1 MARNMAYRNKPCGY
15 CGANTGPDGEGDHV
29 LPDSFYPQCTDP
41 RIQRLKIPSCSKC
54 NDLWQKDEG
63 LFVTVMTLCGLR
75 ETPERRQ
82 LWTKSL
88 RCLDRPIGG
97 KKDLWAIASQLVP
110 HPILRFDGKPYQK
123 IYPCKN
129 PRVVAVLKKIV
140 RGLAHYHC
148 GEIISDKR
156 VGVTH
161 EPFPLFNELYG
172 TLTTVYTV
180 PHVFTGR
187 SLFSNKPEVAG
198 WHSLWVLDFLDNVR
212 LFGWITGVGNLNEET
227 VPYHLT

>member
-1 MARNMAYRNKPCGY
+1 
-15 CGANTGPDGEGDHV
+15 
-29 LPDSFYPQCTDP
+29 
-41 RIQRLKIPSCSKC
+41 
-54 NDLWQKDEG
+54 
-63 LFVTVMTLCGLR
+63 
-75 ETPERRQ
+75 
-82 LWTKSL
+82 
-88 RCLDRPIGG
+88 
-97 KKDLWAIASQLVP
+97 
-110 HPILRFDGKPYQK
+110 
-123 IYPCKN
+123 
-129 PRVVAVLKKIV
+129 VLKKIV

>member
-75 ETPERRQ
+75 KTPERRQ

-88 RCLDRPIGG
+88 RCFDRPIGG

-110 HPILRFDGKPYQK
+110 HRYYASTENPIKQF
-123 IYPCKN
+123 
-129 PRVVAVLKKIV
+129 
-140 RGLAHYHC
+140 
-148 GEIISDKR
+148 
-156 VGVTH
+156 
-161 EPFPLFNELYG
+161 
-172 TLTTVYTV
+172 
-180 PHVFTGR
+180 
-187 SLFSNKPEVAG
+187 
-198 WHSLWVLDFLDNVR
+198 
-212 LFGWITGVGNLNEET
+212 
-227 VPYHLT
+227 